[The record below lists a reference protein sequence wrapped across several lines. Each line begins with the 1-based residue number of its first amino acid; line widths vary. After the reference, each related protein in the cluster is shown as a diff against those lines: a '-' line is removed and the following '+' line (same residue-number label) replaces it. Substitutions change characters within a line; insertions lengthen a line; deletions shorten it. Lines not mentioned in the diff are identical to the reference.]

1 MTLRP
6 GTGTAGGPDRVSRLD
21 VALGAA
27 AVVVGELEVWV
38 PALSSGRQAMEHR
51 PALTLAALVAGAA
64 LVFRRVRPLLS
75 LPLVLAAVQ
84 AQMWLA
90 GTESVT
96 GLAAVLVALFA
107 VGTTAA
113 RHPAL
118 LGLGVAVWWVLLQ
131 GEDLADQAFGLLLVT
146 GPWAAGRLVRGRQ
159 LLLDELGV
167 RNRQLEAE
175 QRKTAVLAAAEER
188 ARIARD
194 MHDVVAHSLT
204 VMIVQ
209 AQAAEAHLTSA
220 RGDPDRA
227 AEALSAVQHVGRDA
241 LLQTR
246 RLVGALADDGDAARS
261 PSPGLAGVDALLDTV
276 RGVGLPVTLAT
287 SGPPRAL
294 PPGVDGTAY
303 RLVQEA
309 LTNVVKH
316 AGPAAAVVRIAYRP
330 GGLDVEVSDDGA
342 GPGAAAIAGE
352 AGGRGLQGMRYRVEA
367 CGGRLTVEAP
377 EGGGFVVA
385 ARFPAPVQETA
396 GAPDRILT

>member
-1 MTLRP
+1 VTLRP

-21 VALGAA
+21 VALGL
-27 AVVVGELEVWV
+27 AVVVAGVLEVWV
-38 PALSSGRQAMEHR
+38 PALSSGAQAMEQQ

-64 LVFRRVRPLLS
+64 LVLRRVRPLLS

-84 AQMWLA
+84 AQIWLA

-113 RHPAL
+113 RQPAL
-118 LGLGVAVWWVLLQ
+118 LGLGVAAWWVLVQ
-131 GEDLADQAFGLLLVT
+131 GEDLADYAFGLLLVT

-159 LLLDELGV
+159 LLLDELGL
-167 RNRQLEAE
+167 RNRELEAE
-175 QRKTAVLAAAEER
+175 QRKTAELAAAEER

-220 RGDPDRA
+220 RGDRERA
-227 AEALSAVQHVGRDA
+227 AEAVSAVQHVGRDA

-246 RLVGALADDGDAARS
+246 RLVGALADGDAALS
-261 PSPGLAGVDALLDTV
+261 PPPGLAEVDALVDTV
-276 RGVGLPVTLAT
+276 RGAGLPVALVT

-294 PPGVDGTAY
+294 PPCVDGTVY
-303 RLVQEA
+303 RVVQEA

-316 AGPAAAVVRIAYRP
+316 AGSAAAAVRITYRP
-330 GGLDVEVSDDGA
+330 GVLDVEVSDEGG
-342 GPGAAAIAGE
+342 GPGGATALAGS
-352 AGGRGLQGMRYRVEA
+352 GGQGLRGMRYRVEA
-367 CGGRLTVEAP
+367 CGGCLTVAARES
-377 EGGGFVVA
+377 GGFVVA
-385 ARFPAPVQETA
+385 ARFPAPLDEST
-396 GAPDRILT
+396 GALDRVST